1 MLLRIV
7 KLPKAWYQQYGWCDD
22 MAKFFD
28 FLLAFCLICTKASG
42 DDGGVFKRVSA
53 IFIEFQNM
61 SEFNIKLLSSLDS

>member
-1 MLLRIV
+1 
-7 KLPKAWYQQYGWCDD
+7 

-61 SEFNIKLLSSLDS
+61 SEFNKKLLSSLDS